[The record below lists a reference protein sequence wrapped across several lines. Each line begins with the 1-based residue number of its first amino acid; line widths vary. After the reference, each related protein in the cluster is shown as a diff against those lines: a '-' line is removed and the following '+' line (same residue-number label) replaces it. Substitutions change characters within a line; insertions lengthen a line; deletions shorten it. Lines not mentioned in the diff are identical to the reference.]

1 MMKSTNL
8 RSILVAT
15 LAFAGLLN
23 QAEAVTARVMH
34 AYTSR
39 ASNLNGGAGNLQA
52 KITNNMAT
60 CDRVHSN
67 SQTWVDWDISRWYA
81 TGLGDQRPASQILSD
96 TANHAG
102 MRDGARNSSSNLIC
116 ITADSTDYGGL
127 AYQPGQV
134 AMVDAESQHT
144 AYPYYSHEM
153 GHNYNAD
160 HGQCICTTATCTG
173 ERINTIMQLNYCAG
187 GRTVGWYS
195 NPAIYNY
202 CRYLGDGSHNNAVRI
217 NNIRHTRSNS
227 WF

>member
-1 MMKSTNL
+1 MKKLSL
-8 RSILVAT
+8 
-15 LAFAGLLN
+15 FLLLCAVLTP

-39 ASNLNGGAGNLQA
+39 AVNLNGGESNL
-52 KITNNMAT
+52 KSKLTNNMVT

-67 SQTWVDWDISRWYA
+67 SQTWVDWDISRFYL
-81 TGLGDQRPASQILSD
+81 TGLADQRPASQILSD
-96 TANHAG
+96 TANHSG
-102 MRDGARNSSSNLIC
+102 MRTGARNSSSNLIC

-144 AYPYYSHEM
+144 AYQYYSHEI
-153 GHNYNAD
+153 GHNYDASHD
-160 HGQCICTTATCTG
+160 HGLCWGCNG
-173 ERINTIMQLNYCAG
+173 VNRSTIMKLNYCG
-187 GRTVGWYS
+187 GGYTNYGYYT
-195 NPAIYNY
+195 NPALYRH
-202 CRYLGDGSHNNAVRI
+202 CRYLGDGSHNNALRI